1 MSLQPKSAYLASDL
15 SQMFSDFVRYYGLL
29 LWIVT
34 FDLIF
39 QKNIFI
45 SEEEVM
51 KHFYQGFWEIMSS
64 MEISI
69 LISVTVF
76 CCNGPQMKFNASL
89 KFPFIAFYWSKVQT
103 SFFALISK
111 DKDELLSQLKSF
123 PSPDWNALQGKNLEM
138 FQRISFLRF

>member
-39 QKNIFI
+39 QQNIFI

-51 KHFYQGFWEIMSS
+51 KHFYQGFSEIMSQ
-64 MEISI
+64 MENSI

-89 KFPFIAFYWSKVQT
+89 KFPFIAFYWGKVQT

-123 PSPDWNALQGKNLEM
+123 PSTDWNALQGKNLEM
-138 FQRISFLRF
+138 FQRISFPWF

>member
-1 MSLQPKSAYLASDL
+1 
-15 SQMFSDFVRYYGLL
+15 
-29 LWIVT
+29 
-34 FDLIF
+34 
-39 QKNIFI
+39 
-45 SEEEVM
+45 M

-123 PSPDWNALQGKNLEM
+123 PSTDWNALQGKNLEM
-138 FQRISFLRF
+138 FQRISFPWF